1 MYIHSLEQTLLD
13 RIPLPYHTT
22 AVVFKQMLIFHL
34 RVLKKKKINAS
45 TLTSHQFS
53 DPPVGR
59 LRL

>member
-34 RVLKKKKINAS
+34 RVLKKKKS
-45 TLTSHQFS
+45 MLFLVRGFQQVLKS
-53 DPPVGR
+53 
-59 LRL
+59 LRQ